1 MTEPDL
7 IGREHELE
15 RLGAVLAKAEPAV
28 VVVCGRVGVGRHALV
43 HGACRQAGWTLLP
56 SVSVGLYVEPRT
68 TPDGFAMRLRRILA
82 VPSVATDAGDES
94 DLGAARSDPD
104 ALARVLASF
113 APLVLLLERYRPQR
127 AVDRWFADLLLPALR
142 RAEAAVVLA
151 ILDPPEDETRLT
163 YLAATRVELGPLE
176 PEVVRPE
183 IEAAAKSACPPI
195 DEAELAVYVQ
205 GIAERPGVF
214 DSLVRLF
221 AVELAPNDPSVIS
234 PGS

>member
-7 IGREHELE
+7 IGREHELD

-28 VVVCGRVGVGRHALV
+28 VVVSGRVGVGRHALV
-43 HGACRQAGWTLLP
+43 HGACRQARWTLLP
-56 SVSVGLYVEPRT
+56 SESLGLYIEPRT
-68 TPDGFAMRLRRILA
+68 TPDGFAMRLRGILS
-82 VPSVATDAGDES
+82 VPSGATGATDESALEAAG
-94 DLGAARSDPD
+94 SDPD

-127 AVDRWFADLLLPALR
+127 ALDRWFADLVLPALR

-163 YLAATRVELGPLE
+163 RLAEIRVELGALE
-176 PEVVRPE
+176 PQAVRPE
-183 IEAAAKSACPPI
+183 IEAAAESAFPPV
-195 DEAELAVYVQ
+195 DEAELTVYVR
-205 GIAERPGVF
+205 GIADRPGVF

-221 AVELAPNDPSVIS
+221 AVELSATDPSMIS
-234 PGS
+234 RGS